1 MDGKWQA
8 PAMFSTCFS
17 FTRSTKNACIILG
30 HAVETICFASPSDMP
45 SSPTDSQYPESAYL
59 IATCQKMKR
68 ELATLP
74 VPDSGFQKSITYRHT
89 DIIMRQIETLLRSPV
104 CLPRFYFQVLQSTTI
119 KLSVSPQP
127 RVAGDPIVVQPGC
140 GLVVKIE
147 GVIQHS
153 GRRPNLFRTID
164 SVQLTLT
171 SQLTSAKP
179 AMMPAMCMDYKTST
193 ADTVQL
199 TQTVRPHRDFLSGSF
214 LVPLNN
220 VQTTVGAF
228 GGAGNAMPV
237 ANQAGGHWQVTLEA
251 FVVDGDSVLWNTGPK
266 R

>member
-1 MDGKWQA
+1 
-8 PAMFSTCFS
+8 
-17 FTRSTKNACIILG
+17 
-30 HAVETICFASPSDMP
+30 MP

-74 VPDSGFQKSITYRHT
+74 VPDSGFQKSITFRHT

-104 CLPRFYFQVLQSTTI
+104 CLPRFYFQVLQSTSI

-127 RVAGDPIVVQPGC
+127 RVAGDPIIVLPGC
-140 GLVVKIE
+140 ALVVKIE

-153 GRRPNLFRTID
+153 GRRPSLFRAID

-179 AMMPAMCMDYKTST
+179 PASMPAMCMDYKGST

-220 VQTTVGAF
+220 VQTLGAF
-228 GGAGNAMPV
+228 GGGASNAVAGC
-237 ANQAGGHWQVTLEA
+237 NQAGGGHWQVTLEA